1 LIYLIHQSK
10 VTIGSELFGTSLH
23 FLSLNKMT
31 SAQFTS
37 SHSRYRCQEKQYS
50 HSLSRFARRCK
61 FIIHPDVTT
70 LHLFTFFI
78 LRVCWFAFTF
88 DTIDFLS
95 QPIDHLARNW
105 RSVVYDRH
113 EAFLGTFCTFLV
125 GDIDTRDLSA
135 RGCVTSVSYLSS
147 SRCTFPSLRCRP
159 ISLFNTVPFHRPDV
173 EHNHLRQ

>member
-1 LIYLIHQSK
+1 ML
-10 VTIGSELFGTSLH
+10 
-23 FLSLNKMT
+23 
-31 SAQFTS
+31 AFTLLA
-37 SHSRYRCQEKQYS
+37 SHI
-50 HSLSRFARRCK
+50 RRK
-61 FIIHPDVTT
+61 FNIHPDVA
-70 LHLFTFFI
+70 LLAFPHLLFSGC
-78 LRVCWFAFTF
+78 VGFAFTF

-135 RGCVTSVSYLSS
+135 RGCVTFVSYLSS

-159 ISLFNTVPFHRPDV
+159 ISLFNTILFHRPDV